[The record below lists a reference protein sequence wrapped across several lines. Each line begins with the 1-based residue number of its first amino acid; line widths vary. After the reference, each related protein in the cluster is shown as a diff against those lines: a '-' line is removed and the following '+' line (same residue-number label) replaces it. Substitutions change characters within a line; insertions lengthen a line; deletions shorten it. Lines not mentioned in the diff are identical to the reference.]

1 MSRFS
6 AKIHNPNLIMMKWK
20 NLNLG
25 IFYKIIISK
34 ELREDKC
41 RKVTMSLVDY

>member
-1 MSRFS
+1 MSGFS

-25 IFYKIIISK
+25 TFYKIIISK
-34 ELREDKC
+34 ELEKINAER
-41 RKVTMSLVDY
+41 